1 VRIVTGRD
9 LKPALVA
16 GAKAIV
22 EKGKANPS
30 ADDRMQICRDEWVR
44 VLESHCRK
52 NGWGKYPV
60 PLRNGDIVK
69 VAQQMFEH
77 FPSLKERELTEVDDG
92 GEPTRAAPAVRASR
106 VIDISED

>member
-1 VRIVTGRD
+1 VRNVTGRD
-9 LKPALVA
+9 LKPVIVA

-22 EKGKANPS
+22 EKAKADPLKEGRVLF
-30 ADDRMQICRDEWVR
+30 ARDEWAR

-69 VAQQMFEH
+69 VGQQMFEH
-77 FPSLKERELTEVDDG
+77 FPSLKERELTALDSG
-92 GEPTRAAPAVRASR
+92 GELTPVAR
-106 VIDISED
+106 VSKKSIMVDISHD